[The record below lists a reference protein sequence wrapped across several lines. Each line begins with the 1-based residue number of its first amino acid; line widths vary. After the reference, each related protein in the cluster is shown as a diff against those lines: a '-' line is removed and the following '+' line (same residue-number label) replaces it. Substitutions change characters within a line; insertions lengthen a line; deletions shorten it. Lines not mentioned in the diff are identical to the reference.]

1 MPKSRKIGGQ
11 KAHNKRIQER
21 KELMAH
27 ARKKMQEQYSK
38 LLDQRLSE
46 LKNEYSQET
55 TEIVEL
61 SENETQQMLEN
72 NQIVIPTNE

>member
-1 MPKSRKIGGQ
+1 
-11 KAHNKRIQER
+11 
-21 KELMAH
+21 MAH

-55 TEIVEL
+55 TKIVEL

>member
-1 MPKSRKIGGQ
+1 
-11 KAHNKRIQER
+11 
-21 KELMAH
+21 
-27 ARKKMQEQYSK
+27 MQEQYSK

-55 TEIVEL
+55 TKIVEL

>member
-1 MPKSRKIGGQ
+1 MPKSRKRGGQ
-11 KAHNKRIQER
+11 KAHNKRIQDR

>member
-1 MPKSRKIGGQ
+1 
-11 KAHNKRIQER
+11 
-21 KELMAH
+21 MAH